1 MGALKIIEVWFVII
15 LFASVAFTTV
25 PGTMA
30 DKGGVSVSQV
40 NIPLS
45 EPEQKAII
53 CWDGEEE
60 LLILSTDIK
69 ADENTKALEILP
81 LPSEPDIKTMNE
93 TVFSNLKEMIEDYGH
108 YEDTSKGLGGD
119 SGDDEELPDIRIVFN
134 KRLGVHNI
142 TVIEAFTTTG
152 FAQFV
157 SNFMEAIG
165 LEPMSFPAAE
175 SLAASYMARNI
186 NYFVLDVVDL
196 STSLQSPQPL
206 MYRFASDSVYYP
218 MEITSL
224 TGGESHILLFILHPY
239 DSVGEIY
246 ETSDESFFNK
256 KYDTWLDEKI
266 IDIKKPD
273 SPVDFERIVSTDVN
287 VEALRTR
294 AFSWDEDEIVDHD
307 MYELYDF
314 FKETNSIKIQV
325 YEYEGPVVMEG
336 DIDIGNYSVI
346 AHKIDTE
353 YEVKGLNLVLLTLVP
368 PLIIVALIVIVII
381 YTGKKKKS
389 K

>member
-1 MGALKIIEVWFVII
+1 
-15 LFASVAFTTV
+15 
-25 PGTMA
+25 
-30 DKGGVSVSQV
+30 
-40 NIPLS
+40 
-45 EPEQKAII
+45 
-53 CWDGEEE
+53 
-60 LLILSTDIK
+60 
-69 ADENTKALEILP
+69 
-81 LPSEPDIKTMNE
+81 
-93 TVFSNLKEMIEDYGH
+93 
-108 YEDTSKGLGGD
+108 
-119 SGDDEELPDIRIVFN
+119 
-134 KRLGVHNI
+134 
-142 TVIEAFTTTG
+142 
-152 FAQFV
+152 
-157 SNFMEAIG
+157 
-165 LEPMSFPAAE
+165 
-175 SLAASYMARNI
+175 
-186 NYFVLDVVDL
+186 
-196 STSLQSPQPL
+196 